1 MAYHHLKSALIPRSG
16 LLHGCVG
23 VCAGCSHWATPVLL
37 CAASHLQDV
46 RCATLLSELV
56 YKAADA
62 PDELAFRQA
71 QIKVEEAVGASL
83 SHVRCHK
90 SGGQR

>member
-1 MAYHHLKSALIPRSG
+1 MLAPCGA
-16 LLHGCVG
+16 
-23 VCAGCSHWATPVLL
+23 VCADTVPT
-37 CAASHLQDV
+37 QDV

-62 PDELAFRQA
+62 PDEAAFRQA
-71 QIKVEEAVGASL
+71 QVKVEEAVGASL
-83 SHVRCHK
+83 SNVRCHK

>member
-1 MAYHHLKSALIPRSG
+1 M
-16 LLHGCVG
+16 
-23 VCAGCSHWATPVLL
+23 
-37 CAASHLQDV
+37 QDV

-71 QIKVEEAVGASL
+71 QVKVEEAVGASL